1 MNARFEVIIWGLD
14 FRLASC
20 PARLCGL
27 KLRSSFLCKA
37 SGHAPGAFSMER
49 EFLRKGIGRSVRCAC
64 VGFERSSSFLCKASG
79 ATTGSFCSMLEL
91 ARASYE
97 MHRGA
102 WRGCLCCFE
111 WISEFFVADL
121 GRVEDWIRNAWKSK
135 GDA

>member
-27 KLRSSFLCKA
+27 ERSSSFLCKA
-37 SGHAPGAFSMER
+37 SGHAPGAFPNKLELAHASSETHR
-49 EFLRKGIGRSVRCAC
+49 AQRPVCLCGL
-64 VGFERSSSFLCKASG
+64 ERSSSFLCKASG
-79 ATTGSFCSMLEL
+79 ATTGAFHSMLEL

-102 WRGCLCCFE
+102 WLGFLCCFE
-111 WISEFFVADL
+111 GISEFF
-121 GRVEDWIRNAWKSK
+121 RS
-135 GDA
+135 